1 MHGEL
6 TDSCATIIF
15 VLECEMLIHVFVGSN
30 VEQAGLC
37 KIYFLLSR
45 ECSLDVLCRVC
56 LMEIM
61 LLTCLYSRTNKMYY
75 LLSAYYD

>member
-6 TDSCATIIF
+6 TESFAIIIF
-15 VLECEMLIHVFVGSN
+15 VLECEMLIHVCVGSY

-45 ECSLDVLCRVC
+45 ECLLDVLCRVC
-56 LMEIM
+56 LMEMM
-61 LLTCLYSRTNKMYY
+61 LLTCLYSRTNKMSY
-75 LLSAYYD
+75 LLSTYYD